1 MPHAARNTP
10 CRGGRV
16 CLACHGD
23 RLATLLETASVF
35 RLYRWQA
42 ATVAEE
48 GSLAMP
54 QDGVASLGALLVRA
68 GVALLVCGGATCC
81 CLRQVARH
89 GVAVVP
95 WIAGDVAGVLA
106 ALCENR
112 LETLRVPGARPGP
125 RAGRAGGRGNHSLE
139 IEP

>member
-1 MPHAARNTP
+1 MPHAARKTP

-35 RLYRWQA
+35 RVYQWQA

-54 QDGVASLGALLVRA
+54 QGGQSSLGALLVRA
-68 GVALLVCGGATCC
+68 GVGLLV
-81 CLRQVARH
+81 
-89 GVAVVP
+89 
-95 WIAGDVAGVLA
+95 A
-106 ALCENR
+106 A
-112 LETLRVPGARPGP
+112 ARPAVACARWPATG
-125 RAGRAGGRGNHSLE
+125 
-139 IEP
+139 